1 MAILI
6 QGALTEVMRNMPGT
20 SQSVRATRVVFT
32 RVLAALTLWV
42 SGADL
47 LAQDSEP
54 ASVVQY
60 QHLQTF
66 GSKLGIQP
74 PKLLNH
80 RFAKLAVGD
89 SDFPYGIAAPM
100 GVIVD
105 TRNRVWI
112 ADAGT
117 ASIHIFDSAKNGYQQ
132 IHRAGDIQLE
142 RPSGIAIDRQGRIY
156 VTDSIAGN
164 LLAFD
169 RNGDYA
175 RNLTHRK
182 SERVLR
188 GPTAIALSENART
201 IYVLDPPQRSVVSF
215 NQEGETIATFGNPG
229 ELSEPTNIAVV
240 GEDVWVLDTGLH
252 RVQIFTA
259 SGRLRR
265 SLAIE
270 GVAYPSG
277 LAYDVPRHRYF
288 VGNPSLG
295 TIQAFD
301 EQGRNIGVFGGRG
314 DAVDQ
319 VRKIDALYV
328 DPQGRVYVVDFHNGK
343 VVVFVEFPSRDP
355 TSPDAALAR
364 SAR

>member
-1 MAILI
+1 
-6 QGALTEVMRNMPGT
+6 MRDT
-20 SQSVRATRVVFT
+20 SQSLPASRLVLS
-32 RVLAALTLWV
+32 RVLAALILCV

-47 LAQDSEP
+47 VAQDSEA

-60 QHLQTF
+60 QHVETF

-74 PKLLNH
+74 PKLLNR
-80 RFAKLAVGD
+80 RFAKLAVGE
-89 SDFPYGIAAPM
+89 SEIRYGIAAPM

-112 ADAGT
+112 ADAGA
-117 ASIHIFDSAKNGYQQ
+117 ASIHIFDPAKNGYQQ
-132 IHRAGDIQLE
+132 IHRAGDVQLE
-142 RPSGIAIDRQGRIY
+142 RPAGIDIDRQGRIY

-169 RNGDYA
+169 KNGDYT

-188 GPTAIALSENART
+188 APTAIALSENART
-201 IYVLDPPQRSVVSF
+201 IYVLDPPQHAVVAF

-229 ELSEPTNIAVV
+229 ELIEPANIAVV
-240 GEDVWVLDTGLH
+240 GDDVWVLDTGLH
-252 RVQIFTA
+252 RVQVFTA

-265 SLAIE
+265 SLAID

-277 LAYDVPRHRYF
+277 LAYDALRHHYF

-301 EQGRNIGVFGGRG
+301 EQGRNVGVFGGLG

-328 DPQGRVYVVDFHNGK
+328 DANGRVFVVDFRDGK
-343 VVVFVEFPSRDP
+343 VTVFGELPGSDTRHYALSNSSPSDDSSTYLQR
-355 TSPDAALAR
+355 TR
-364 SAR
+364 